1 MGLCWVPGVLGTGS
15 LRTRSNSTTAED
27 SRSCRQYEHMLPHL
41 DLLEWGPHSE
51 NMCIQLHPSNIDP
64 WPNRAPDCPEDRG
77 HTDSTL

>member
-1 MGLCWVPGVLGTGS
+1 
-15 LRTRSNSTTAED
+15 
-27 SRSCRQYEHMLPHL
+27 MLPHL

-77 HTDSTL
+77 QHRLNSLNFSSYYTRMSLRERTRLGLA